1 MAGRAM
7 GPKKRSDDPI
17 NKEEFLCYYCGNKKV
32 RSKFY
37 ASTDPFNTVGVIPY
51 CKECIEKIARNYN
64 KTSKQFGDVTKQSLC
79 AALERMDLPYL
90 DILWKASY
98 KEVNAPDL
106 DRPKT
111 NVWAAYIKN
120 VKLPQYNGMRWRD
133 GDLFKKGEEVHS
145 ESTSV
150 EQNPE
155 VVEEYEKNKKD
166 VIRLIGYD
174 PFDKEAEEDKPLLYA
189 QLIGYID
196 SDGNNDDM
204 TRVLDSIEIV
214 RGYLQLQKLNDMS
227 ARAFANLGA
236 TGQSG
241 EIKNYMDTKKKVA
254 DVISQLAEQ
263 SCISLKHN
271 KNSKKGENTWTG
283 KIKMI
288 KDLNLREAEINGFDI
303 GTCRGMQQVLE
314 LSDASIM
321 RQLQL
326 DESEWSDMVA
336 EQRDTIVRL
345 RSERDVYREINRLLL
360 RENID
365 LRDVLA
371 ENDLLDESNLQ
382 NLKQLFSTFGDIDKI
397 EEVEDDD
404 LQEEE
409 PSEVIPNE

>member
-7 GPKKRSDDPI
+7 GPKKRSDDPV

-37 ASTDPFNTVGVIPY
+37 ASTDPFNTVGVIPF

-90 DILWKASY
+90 DILWEASY

-133 GDLFKKGEEVHS
+133 GDLFKKGEGEIHS
-145 ESTSV
+145 ETTTLP
-150 EQNPE
+150 QNQE
-155 VVEEYEKNKKD
+155 VLEECEKNRKD

-174 PFDKEAEEDKPLLYA
+174 PFDKEAPEDQPLLYA

-196 SDGNNDDM
+196 MSGDNEDM

-227 ARAFANLGA
+227 AKAFATLSK

-263 SCISLKHN
+263 SCISMKHN
-271 KNSKKGENTWTG
+271 KNASKGENTFTG
-283 KIKMI
+283 KIK
-288 KDLNLREAEINGFDI
+288 KLKELNLREAELNAFDI
-303 GTCRGMQQVLE
+303 GTCEGMKQVANI
-314 LSDASIM
+314 SNASIIK
-321 RQLQL
+321 QLHL
-326 DESEWSDMVA
+326 DESDYTEMLA
-336 EQRDTIVRL
+336 QQRDMLTKLQEQADKKTEEARI
-345 RSERDVYREINRLLL
+345 LL

-365 LRDVLA
+365 L
-371 ENDLLDESNLQ
+371 
-382 NLKQLFSTFGDIDKI
+382 KKFI
-397 EEVEDDD
+397 EEQGIDI
-404 LQEEE
+404 
-409 PSEVIPNE
+409 SENLSNDTILYIGDGDNDE

>member
-7 GPKKRSDDPI
+7 GPKKRSDDPA

-90 DILWKASY
+90 DILWEASY

-133 GDLFKKGEEVHS
+133 GDLFKKGEGEIHS
-145 ESTSV
+145 ETTTLP
-150 EQNPE
+150 QNQE
-155 VVEEYEKNKKD
+155 VLEECEKNRKD

-174 PFDKEAEEDKPLLYA
+174 PFDKEAPEDQPLLYA

-196 SDGNNDDM
+196 MSGDNEDM

-227 ARAFANLGA
+227 AKAFATLSK

-263 SCISLKHN
+263 SCISMKHN
-271 KNSKKGENTWTG
+271 KNASKGENTFTG
-283 KIKMI
+283 KIK
-288 KDLNLREAEINGFDI
+288 KLKELNLREAELNAFDI
-303 GTCRGMQQVLE
+303 DTCEGMRQVADI
-314 LSDASIM
+314 SNASIIK
-321 RQLQL
+321 QLHL
-326 DESEWSDMVA
+326 DESDYTEMLA
-336 EQRDTIVRL
+336 QQREMIAKLQRQADTKTEEARI
-345 RSERDVYREINRLLL
+345 LL
-360 RENID
+360 RENLDLKSYMESQGID
-365 LRDVLA
+365 
-371 ENDLLDESNLQ
+371 
-382 NLKQLFSTFGDIDKI
+382 I
-397 EEVEDDD
+397 
-404 LQEEE
+404 
-409 PSEVIPNE
+409 SEHLSSETILYTE